1 MSEEMMVYCIIGGL
15 VLLLVIFLFIINIR
29 RIKAIKVKLANE
41 YGKPPV
47 WSLDERDYNSMKNLH
62 RHGSQSNSDM
72 IDDITWNDLSM
83 DSIFKR
89 IKNTQS
95 SVGDEYLYRLLRQQK
110 NENLNHFEKV
120 VQALDSDEQRRLNI
134 QYSFYTIGRH
144 TGNKLVETLNHT
156 DSFPKLPLK
165 AILIVTLIDLLS
177 IVLTFF
183 TPEFGV
189 IAITICY
196 ILSMFLFIY
205 AIRVI
210 YYTTLSIQ
218 MISSLIKSARVI
230 VKENIPELS
239 QETNQLKELLKKC
252 NSTGKLADIC
262 NLLLI
267 GNNKN
272 PSGNILAVILCYFGF
287 YALAYQS
294 VVKKISKLSPE
305 LLELYEIIGYLES
318 AISVASY
325 RKSLNYYCH
334 PTLIDDN
341 IVNFEEIVHP
351 LLKKPVANT
360 HKIHN
365 KIMIT
370 GSNASGK
377 STFAKTLAVNVILGQ
392 LINTCLAKSF
402 QFRPCTLYTSMNLK
416 DDLEAGDSFYVAE
429 VKSLKRLL
437 DESAKD
443 EYSMLFI
450 DEIFKGTNLIERI
463 SASTIILKRLA
474 ENDCFVCL
482 TTHDLELA
490 GLLNSLYDNYHF
502 QEEVKDDEIYFNYLL
517 QPGITTGSN
526 AIKLLNYCH
535 YDKDIIDHAQS
546 MADHYRKTGE
556 WS

>member
-1 MSEEMMVYCIIGGL
+1 
-15 VLLLVIFLFIINIR
+15 
-29 RIKAIKVKLANE
+29 
-41 YGKPPV
+41 
-47 WSLDERDYNSMKNLH
+47 
-62 RHGSQSNSDM
+62 
-72 IDDITWNDLSM
+72 
-83 DSIFKR
+83 
-89 IKNTQS
+89 
-95 SVGDEYLYRLLRQQK
+95 
-110 NENLNHFEKV
+110 
-120 VQALDSDEQRRLNI
+120 
-134 QYSFYTIGRH
+134 
-144 TGNKLVETLNHT
+144 
-156 DSFPKLPLK
+156 
-165 AILIVTLIDLLS
+165 
-177 IVLTFF
+177 
-183 TPEFGV
+183 
-189 IAITICY
+189 
-196 ILSMFLFIY
+196 MFLFIY

-272 PSGNILAVILCYFGF
+272 PSGNMLAVILCYFGF
-287 YALAYQS
+287 YALAYQLI
-294 VVKKISKLSPE
+294 VKKISKLAPE
-305 LLELYEIIGYLES
+305 LLELYETVGYLES

-334 PTLIDDN
+334 PTFVDDN
-341 IVNFEEIVHP
+341 TIDFAEIIHP

-360 HKIHN
+360 HQIHN
-365 KIMIT
+365 KIIIT

-377 STFAKTLAVNVILGQ
+377 STFAKTIAVNVILGQ

-402 QFRPCTLYTSMNLK
+402 QFHPCTLYTSMNLK

-463 SASTIILKRLA
+463 SAATIILKRLA

-490 GLLNSLYDNYHF
+490 GLLNTLYDNYHF
-502 QEEVKDDEIYFNYLL
+502 QEEVKDEEIYFNYLL

-526 AIKLLNYCH
+526 AIRLLNYCH

-546 MADHYRKTGE
+546 IADHYRKTGE